1 MRVEPIRIMTPRNDE
16 FRSDQSRSDWSR
28 SVVLGDRGASARE
41 FADIVASHLVG
52 TVLPWDMRETLID
65 TASAFGIT
73 RFEANLI
80 IAAVQHQ
87 MGVGQKRGPASGGSS
102 LLPKIAA
109 ALAVFAIVQG
119 SIVAMAW
126 YWFS

>member
-1 MRVEPIRIMTPRNDE
+1 
-16 FRSDQSRSDWSR
+16 
-28 SVVLGDRGASARE
+28 
-41 FADIVASHLVG
+41 
-52 TVLPWDMRETLID
+52 MRETLID

-87 MGVGQKRGPASGGSS
+87 MGVGQKRGPAEGGTSV
-102 LLPKIAA
+102 LPRIAT
-109 ALAVFAIVQG
+109 ALAVFVIVQA
-119 SIVAMAW
+119 SIVAVMW